1 MPALSTELLL
11 IILGSV
17 VVLSYIFSVLSR
29 YIKVPSVLLLL
40 ASGIILRFIANAEHW
55 NIALPPQI
63 TELLGVTGLI
73 MIVLEAG
80 LDLRLGKEK
89 VSLIR
94 NSFFSALFV
103 LLLSAAGVS
112 LALYYWLH
120 EPLINCVVYAIPL
133 SIMSGSIVIP
143 SIHTLTENKK
153 EFLVYE
159 ASFSDIMG
167 ILFFNYFVA
176 GEVTS
181 LISIGSFFLNIII
194 AIVLSLVFS
203 ILLLFILTRSK
214 LNIKFFLVFSLLII
228 LYEGGKMM
236 HLPSLI
242 IILVFGLIMN
252 NWQMIKLPRISKF
265 FKTAEVQ
272 EATHLLH
279 MVTAES
285 SFLIRTFFFILFGFS
300 MDLSTLADQNVL
312 LTGSAIVLILLVARF
327 LYLKFFLK
335 ENIYPE
341 VAFIPRGLI
350 TILLFYKIPDNL
362 QLRNFNEGILFFVIL
377 VSGFIM
383 MLGMIFYK
391 KKGNEIVEE
400 ELLSK

>member
-1 MPALSTELLL
+1 MPSLSTELIL

-55 NIALPPQI
+55 DIALPAQI

-80 LDLRLGKEK
+80 LDLKLGKEK
-89 VSLIR
+89 INLIR
-94 NSFFSALFV
+94 NSFFSALFI
-103 LLLSAAGVS
+103 LLLSAAAIS
-112 LALYYWLH
+112 CALYYWLH
-120 EPLINCVVYAIPL
+120 EPLINCIVYAIPL

-143 SIHTLTENKK
+143 SIHTLSDNKK

-181 LISIGSFFLNIII
+181 LISIGSFFLNIVI
-194 AIVLSLVFS
+194 AVILSLIFS
-203 ILLLFILTRSK
+203 LLLLFILTRSK

-228 LYEGGKMM
+228 LYEAGKMM

-252 NWQMIKLPRISKF
+252 NWQMVRLPRISRF
-265 FKTAEVQ
+265 FKKEEVQ
-272 EATHLLH
+272 ETTHLLH

-300 MDLSTLADQNVL
+300 MDLSTLADQYVL
-312 LTGSAIVLILLVARF
+312 LTGSAIVLILLLARF

>member
-1 MPALSTELLL
+1 MPSLSTELIL

-55 NIALPPQI
+55 NIALPVQI

-80 LDLRLGKEK
+80 LDLKLGKEK
-89 VSLIR
+89 ITLIR
-94 NSFFSALFV
+94 NSFFSALFI
-103 LLLSAAGVS
+103 LLLSASGIS
-112 LALYYWLH
+112 CALYYWLH
-120 EPLINCVVYAIPL
+120 EPLINCIVYAIPL

-143 SIHTLTENKK
+143 SIHILSEHKK

-181 LISIGSFFLNIII
+181 LISIGSFFLNIVI
-194 AIVLSLVFS
+194 AIILSLIFS
-203 ILLLFILTRSK
+203 LLLLFILTRSK

-228 LYEGGKMM
+228 LYEAGKMM

-252 NWQMIKLPRISKF
+252 NWQMVRLPRISKF
-265 FKTAEVQ
+265 FKKEEVQ
-272 EATHLLH
+272 ETTHLLH

-300 MDLSTLADQNVL
+300 MDLSTLADQYVL
-312 LTGSAIVLILLVARF
+312 LTGSAIVLILLLARF